1 MLTTDRSLDVDRA
14 ERVAWL
20 AYAFWTLACAWP
32 AWTVAWWVH
41 VVLAAVYGALA
52 VLLRSPMGAGAAG
65 ACLGSLA
72 LRTAVADHGPVVGG
86 MGAALSAAVA
96 LLAFA
101 VTHRGAGL
109 VDVYGKME
117 ARPLVLALVV
127 VVCLAAVWAVPAA
140 DLIGWA
146 LRA

>member
-1 MLTTDRSLDVDRA
+1 MLTTDRLLDASRA
-14 ERVAWL
+14 ECLAWL
-20 AYAFWTLACAWP
+20 SYAFWTLACAWP
-32 AWTVAWWVH
+32 AWTVAAEVH

-52 VLLRSPMGAGAAG
+52 VLWRSPLGAGAAG

-72 LRTAVADHGPVVGG
+72 LRTVVADHGPVVGL
-86 MGAALSAAVA
+86 MGAVLSAVVA

-101 VTHRGAGL
+101 LTHRGADL
-109 VDVYGKME
+109 IDVYGKME
-117 ARPLVLALVV
+117 ARPLVLALTIATT
-127 VVCLAAVWAVPAA
+127 LAAVWTVPFA